1 MYDYIAI
8 ERKYGSGGH
17 GIAAKLADRLGYR
30 LYDRNVVVET
40 CKRMGLSYDMVSTM
54 DEQTPIKPIF
64 KAPGQDQHLSLEEQI
79 YNTEVD
85 VITEAAKEPGCVFV
99 GRCASEILKDKKC
112 LKVFITADDD
122 FRLERSVSVEKNAPD
137 KAEEVMKKFDKKR
150 EKFFTTHSGAKWG
163 SSDYFDL
170 IINSAQIGEE
180 GAIALLETLAKL

>member
-30 LYDRNVVVET
+30 LYDRGVVVET

-64 KAPGQDQHLSLEEQI
+64 KAPGQEHLSLEEQI
-79 YNTEVD
+79 YNTEVE
-85 VITEAAKEPGCVFV
+85 IIREAAEQPGCVFV

-112 LKVFITADDD
+112 LKVFITASEDY
-122 FRLERSVSVEKNAPD
+122 RLERSVSVEKNPSD

-150 EKFFTTHSGAKWG
+150 EKFFTAHSGAKWG
-163 SSDYFDL
+163 SPDYFDL
-170 IINSAQIGEE
+170 IINSAEIGEE
-180 GAIALLETLAKL
+180 GIVAMLEQLAKV